1 MDLGLNGRIAVI
13 TGGARG
19 IGFATA
25 QNLVSEG
32 TCVALLDI
40 NADGITSAAQRLNEA
55 GGGEAMAVTTD
66 ISDEKAVAAAIS
78 AVTDRWGAPEILVS
92 SAAILD
98 NKTFLASDASDW
110 RRMLDV
116 CLLGPMLVSHA
127 MLPGMIEKG
136 HGRIV
141 CLASDAARVG
151 QGHLSYYAAAKGGV
165 IALMKSVAQ
174 EVGRHGITANVVSPG
189 ATNTELR
196 IDRETEI
203 RASMGE
209 ERYADYT
216 RKVLRRYP
224 TGRIGEPEDIAA
236 MITFLVSD
244 QASWV
249 TGQVVSVNGGFVMP

>member
-25 QNLVSEG
+25 QNLIGEG
-32 TCVALLDI
+32 ARVALLDI
-40 NADGITSAAQRLNEA
+40 NADGISSAARRLNEA
-55 GGGEAMAVTTD
+55 GGGEAMAIATD
-66 ISDEKAVAAAIS
+66 ISDEN
-78 AVTDRWGAPEILVS
+78 AVTDAIAKVKDRWGAPELLVN
-92 SAAILD
+92 SAAILE
-98 NKTFLASDASDW
+98 NKTFMASGPSDW

-116 CLLGPMLVSHA
+116 CLLGPMLVTHA

-141 CLASDAARVG
+141 CLASDAARIG

-165 IALMKSVAQ
+165 VAFIKSVAQ
-174 EVGRHGITANVVSPG
+174 EVGRHGITANAVSPG

-196 IDRETEI
+196 MDREKEI

-224 TGRIGEPEDIAA
+224 AGRIGEPEDIAA

>member
-1 MDLGLNGRIAVI
+1 MDLGLDGRIAVI

-25 QNLVSEG
+25 RNLVNEG
-32 TCVALLDI
+32 TRVALLDI
-40 NADGITSAAQRLNEA
+40 DEDGIAAAVGRLSDE
-55 GGGEAMAVTTD
+55 GGAEAMAVAAD
-66 ISDEKAVAAAIS
+66 VSNEAAVGAAIG
-78 AVTDRWGAPEILVS
+78 AVTERWGAPEILVN

-98 NKTFLASDASDW
+98 NKTFLASGVADW
-110 RRMLDV
+110 RRMLDI
-116 CLLGPMLVSHA
+116 CLIGPMLVSHA
-127 MLPGMIEKG
+127 MLPGMIDKG

-151 QGHLSYYAAAKGGV
+151 QGHLTYYAAAKGGV
-165 IALMKSVAQ
+165 VALMKSVAQ
-174 EVGRHGITANVVSPG
+174 EVGRHGITANIVSPG

-196 IDRETEI
+196 QNREKDI

-216 RKVLRRYP
+216 RKVVKRYP
-224 TGRIGEPEDIAA
+224 AGRIGEPEDIAA